1 MSGSISSRQYQREQ
15 KTLKQEIEKRT
26 GRSAEQLYEERE
38 TRVRD
43 AIELRMPD
51 RVPFMVR
58 VHTRHHAGI
67 PNSAAYYDPLAYK
80 RAIRQLTVALEPDMC
95 DAGLPSSGAAMD
107 ALGVKNKAWPGGP
120 LSPDDEYQYIEGEYL
135 KEDEYDLFLNDPSDC
150 VLRRVLP
157 RIYGAA
163 SPLAKLPSISNLFQG
178 FDGVTQLFATPEFIK
193 MAESLTR
200 AGRETQKFR
209 EAIGDS
215 YEELAELGFPAFA
228 PVNNAGAG
236 LVPFDIVS
244 SFLRGM
250 KGSMTDMF
258 RRPEKLLRLC
268 GAILE
273 RNVARALPADPATR
287 GNPKQVG
294 IPLWRGDKVFMS
306 EKQFDGF
313 YWPGLKKVLQ
323 TDIDLGF
330 VPVPFFEAKYGD
342 RLERLLEL
350 PKGKVVASIEYVDA
364 LRAKDI
370 LKDHTCLYVR
380 TPHWLKVC
388 TIHEVEEFVKDL
400 IDKCGRGGGLI
411 IHLRLPNKGTTKE
424 FRSLMDRLREYGRY

>member
-1 MSGSISSRQYQREQ
+1 MSDSRQTYQREQ
-15 KTLKQEIEKRT
+15 EILKQEIEAET
-26 GRSAEQLYEERE
+26 GKSTGQLYEERE
-38 TRVRD
+38 KRVRD
-43 AIELRMPD
+43 AIELRIPD

-58 VHTRHHAGI
+58 VHTRHHADI

-135 KEDEYDLFLNDPSDC
+135 KADEYDHFLDDPSDC

-163 SPLAKLPSISNLFQG
+163 SPFAKLPPISNLFQG
-178 FDGVTQLFATPEFIK
+178 FEGVTQLFATPEFIE
-193 MAESLTR
+193 MAESIAR
-200 AGRETQKFR
+200 AGRETLKFR

-228 PVNNAGAG
+228 PVSNAGVG

-250 KGSMTDMF
+250 RGSMTDMF

-268 GAILE
+268 DAILE
-273 RNVARALPADPATR
+273 RNIARALPADPAKR

-306 EKQFDGF
+306 EKQFDRF

-323 TDIDLGF
+323 TDIDLGY
-330 VPVPFFEAKYGD
+330 VPVPFFEAEYGD

-350 PKGKVVASIEYVDA
+350 PKGKVVASIEYCDA
-364 LRAKDI
+364 VRAKNI
-370 LKDHTCLYVR
+370 LKGYTCLYVR
-380 TPHWLKVC
+380 TPHSLKVC
-388 TIHEVEEFVKDL
+388 SIREVEEFVKDL

-411 IHLRLPNKGTTKE
+411 IHLRIPNKGTIEE
-424 FRSLMDRLREYGRY
+424 FRSMMDRLREYGGY